1 MGDIILKRFF
11 IAVGGMFLFIV
22 NFLENV
28 SLKSI
33 KIKKKNKI
41 KEDDF
46 NIFSKLSFENDSKP
60 IKTENDKTEKI
71 RKILLTYL
79 EDKRL
84 ILILIIIFLLITCF
98 TAIELGGIYFII
110 ILMIYIFT
118 FNYPQIKLKNSYY
131 DLNQE
136 LPYAL
141 RHMGIE
147 LKSGKGLHDTLQTIK
162 NADYGSLSK
171 EFNRV
176 LEEVKYG
183 KSTEE
188 SLLEMS
194 HRVKSEGLSRTIH
207 QIIGTLRVGGNLAN
221 SLNIIAKDISFETQI
236 KLKEYSQKLNSFILI
251 YTFIA
256 ILAPVIILI
265 MLMAS
270 STVMGDI
277 ISGNL
282 LLVIYSLFFPL
293 VIIFMGITIKKLE
306 PKI

>member
-1 MGDIILKRFF
+1 
-11 IAVGGMFLFIV
+11 MF
-22 NFLENV
+22 FLETV
-28 SLKSI
+28 KSFSLKGSE
-33 KIKKKNKI
+33 NETG
-41 KEDDF
+41 KEDNPKVFSMLDF
-46 NIFSKLSFENDSKP
+46 EESPKSENVENDR
-60 IKTENDKTEKI
+60 IELI
-71 RKILLTYL
+71 RNILQKYL
-79 EDKRL
+79 FKKRA
-84 ILILIIIFLLITCF
+84 IPILIIIFILISCF
-98 TAIELGGIYFII
+98 ISLELGGIYLVITA
-110 ILMIYIFT
+110 MIYVFT
-118 FNYPQIKLKNSYY
+118 TNYPQIKEKNSYS

-147 LKSGKGLHDTLQTIK
+147 LKSGKGLHDTLITVK
-162 NADYGSLSK
+162 NADYGSLSR

-183 KSTEE
+183 KPTEE

-256 ILAPVIILI
+256 ILAPVVILI

-277 ISGNL
+277 VSGNL
-282 LLVIYSLFFPL
+282 LLIIYSLFFPT
-293 VIIFMGITIKKLE
+293 VVVFMGVVIKKLE

>member
-1 MGDIILKRFF
+1 MFFVETVKSFSLKGSENETGKEDNPKVFSMLDF
-11 IAVGGMFLFIV
+11 EKSPKS
-22 NFLENV
+22 ENV
-28 SLKSI
+28 
-33 KIKKKNKI
+33 
-41 KEDDF
+41 
-46 NIFSKLSFENDSKP
+46 ENDR
-60 IKTENDKTEKI
+60 IELI
-71 RKILLTYL
+71 RNILQKYL
-79 EDKRL
+79 FKKRA
-84 ILILIIIFLLITCF
+84 IPILIIIFIMISCF
-98 TAIELGGIYFII
+98 ISLELGGIYLVIMA
-110 ILMIYIFT
+110 MIYVFT
-118 FNYPQIKLKNSYY
+118 ANYPQIKEKNSYS

-147 LKSGKGLHDTLQTIK
+147 LKSGKGLHDTLITVK
-162 NADYGSLSK
+162 NADYGSLSR

-183 KSTEE
+183 KPTEE

-194 HRVKSEGLSRTIH
+194 RRVKSEGLSRTIH

-256 ILAPVIILI
+256 ILAPVVILI

-277 ISGNL
+277 VSGNL
-282 LLVIYSLFFPL
+282 LLIIYSLFFPT
-293 VIIFMGITIKKLE
+293 VVVFMGVVIKKLE

>member
-1 MGDIILKRFF
+1 
-11 IAVGGMFLFIV
+11 MF
-22 NFLENV
+22 FLETV
-28 SLKSI
+28 KSFSLKGSE
-33 KIKKKNKI
+33 NETG
-41 KEDDF
+41 KED
-46 NIFSKLSFENDSKP
+46 NPKVFSMLDIEKSPKSENVENDR
-60 IKTENDKTEKI
+60 IELI
-71 RKILLTYL
+71 RNILQKYL
-79 EDKRL
+79 FKKRA
-84 ILILIIIFLLITCF
+84 IPILIIIFIMISCF
-98 TAIELGGIYFII
+98 ISLELGGIYLVIMA
-110 ILMIYIFT
+110 MIYVFT
-118 FNYPQIKLKNSYY
+118 VNYPQIKEKNSYS

-147 LKSGKGLHDTLQTIK
+147 LKSGKGLHDTLITVK
-162 NADYGSLSK
+162 NADYGSLSR

-183 KSTEE
+183 KPTEE

-194 HRVKSEGLSRTIH
+194 RRVKSEGLSRTIH

-256 ILAPVIILI
+256 ILAPVVILI

-277 ISGNL
+277 VSGNL
-282 LLVIYSLFFPL
+282 LLIIYSLFFPT
-293 VIIFMGITIKKLE
+293 VVVFMGVVIKKLE

>member
-1 MGDIILKRFF
+1 
-11 IAVGGMFLFIV
+11 MF
-22 NFLENV
+22 FLETV
-28 SLKSI
+28 KSFSLKGSE
-33 KIKKKNKI
+33 NETG
-41 KEDDF
+41 KEDNPKVFSMLDF
-46 NIFSKLSFENDSKP
+46 EKSPKSENVENERIELIRNILQK
-60 IKTENDKTEKI
+60 
-71 RKILLTYL
+71 YL
-79 EDKRL
+79 FKKRA
-84 ILILIIIFLLITCF
+84 IPILIIIFIMISCF
-98 TAIELGGIYFII
+98 ISLELGGIYLVIMA
-110 ILMIYIFT
+110 MIYVFT
-118 FNYPQIKLKNSYY
+118 VNYPQIKEKNSYS

-147 LKSGKGLHDTLQTIK
+147 LKSGKGLHDTLITVK
-162 NADYGSLSK
+162 NADYGSLSR

-183 KSTEE
+183 KPTEE

-236 KLKEYSQKLNSFILI
+236 KLKEYTQKLNSFILI

-256 ILAPVIILI
+256 ILAPVVILI

-277 ISGNL
+277 VSGNL
-282 LLVIYSLFFPL
+282 LLIIYSLFFPT
-293 VIIFMGITIKKLE
+293 VVVFMGVVIKKLE

>member
-1 MGDIILKRFF
+1 
-11 IAVGGMFLFIV
+11 MF
-22 NFLENV
+22 FLETV
-28 SLKSI
+28 KSFSLKG
-33 KIKKKNKI
+33 NENETG
-41 KEDDF
+41 KEDNPKVFSMLDF
-46 NIFSKLSFENDSKP
+46 EKSPKSENV
-60 IKTENDKTEKI
+60 ENERIELI
-71 RKILLTYL
+71 RNILLKYL
-79 EDKRL
+79 FKKRA
-84 ILILIIIFLLITCF
+84 IPILIIIFILISCF
-98 TAIELGGIYFII
+98 ISLELGGIYLVITA
-110 ILMIYIFT
+110 MIYVFT
-118 FNYPQIKLKNSYY
+118 ANYPQIKEKNSYS

-147 LKSGKGLHDTLQTIK
+147 LKSGKGLHDTLITVK
-162 NADYGSLSK
+162 NADYGSLSR

-183 KSTEE
+183 KPTEE

-256 ILAPVIILI
+256 ILAPVVILI

-277 ISGNL
+277 VSGNL
-282 LLVIYSLFFPL
+282 LLIIYSLFFPT
-293 VIIFMGITIKKLE
+293 VVVFMGVVIKKLE

>member
-1 MGDIILKRFF
+1 
-11 IAVGGMFLFIV
+11 MF
-22 NFLENV
+22 FLETV
-28 SLKSI
+28 KSFSLKGSE
-33 KIKKKNKI
+33 NETGT
-41 KEDDF
+41 EDNPKVFSMLDF
-46 NIFSKLSFENDSKP
+46 EKSPKSENVENDR
-60 IKTENDKTEKI
+60 IELI
-71 RKILLTYL
+71 RNILQKYL
-79 EDKRL
+79 FKKRA
-84 ILILIIIFLLITCF
+84 IPILIIIFIMISCF
-98 TAIELGGIYFII
+98 ISLELGGIYLVIMA
-110 ILMIYIFT
+110 MIYVFT
-118 FNYPQIKLKNSYY
+118 VNYPQIKEKNSYS

-147 LKSGKGLHDTLQTIK
+147 LKSGKGLHDTLITVK
-162 NADYGSLSK
+162 NADYGSLSR

-183 KSTEE
+183 KPTEE

-194 HRVKSEGLSRTIH
+194 RRVKSEGLSRTIH

-236 KLKEYSQKLNSFILI
+236 KLKEYTQKLNSFILI

-256 ILAPVIILI
+256 ILAPVVILI

-277 ISGNL
+277 VSGNL
-282 LLVIYSLFFPL
+282 LLIIYSLFFPT
-293 VIIFMGITIKKLE
+293 VVVFMGVVIKKLE

>member
-1 MGDIILKRFF
+1 
-11 IAVGGMFLFIV
+11 MF
-22 NFLENV
+22 FLETV
-28 SLKSI
+28 KSFSLKGSE
-33 KIKKKNKI
+33 NETG
-41 KEDDF
+41 KEDNPKVFSMLDF
-46 NIFSKLSFENDSKP
+46 EESPKSENVENDR
-60 IKTENDKTEKI
+60 IELI
-71 RKILLTYL
+71 RNILQKYL
-79 EDKRL
+79 FKKRA
-84 ILILIIIFLLITCF
+84 IPILIIIFIMISCF
-98 TAIELGGIYFII
+98 ISLELGGIYLVITA
-110 ILMIYIFT
+110 MIYVFT
-118 FNYPQIKLKNSYY
+118 TNYPQIKEKNSYS

-147 LKSGKGLHDTLQTIK
+147 LKSGKGLHDTLITIK
-162 NADYGSLSK
+162 NADYGSLSR

-183 KSTEE
+183 KPTEE

-194 HRVKSEGLSRTIH
+194 RRVKSEGLSRTIH

-236 KLKEYSQKLNSFILI
+236 KLKEYTQKLNSFILI

-256 ILAPVIILI
+256 ILAPVVILI

-277 ISGNL
+277 VSGNL
-282 LLVIYSLFFPL
+282 LLIIYSLFFPT
-293 VIIFMGITIKKLE
+293 VVVFMGVVIKKLE

>member
-1 MGDIILKRFF
+1 
-11 IAVGGMFLFIV
+11 MF
-22 NFLENV
+22 FLETV
-28 SLKSI
+28 KSFSLKGSE
-33 KIKKKNKI
+33 NETG
-41 KEDDF
+41 KEDNPKVFSMLDF
-46 NIFSKLSFENDSKP
+46 EESPKSENVENDR
-60 IKTENDKTEKI
+60 IELI
-71 RKILLTYL
+71 RNILQKYL
-79 EDKRL
+79 FKKRA
-84 ILILIIIFLLITCF
+84 IPILIIIFIMISCF
-98 TAIELGGIYFII
+98 ISLELGGIYLVIMA
-110 ILMIYIFT
+110 MIYVFT
-118 FNYPQIKLKNSYY
+118 VNYPQIKEKNSYS

-147 LKSGKGLHDTLQTIK
+147 LKSGKGLHDTLITVK
-162 NADYGSLSK
+162 NADYGSLSR

-183 KSTEE
+183 KPTEE

-194 HRVKSEGLSRTIH
+194 RRVKSEGLSRTIH

-256 ILAPVIILI
+256 ILAPVVILI

-277 ISGNL
+277 VSGNL
-282 LLVIYSLFFPL
+282 LLIIYSLFFPT
-293 VIIFMGITIKKLE
+293 VVVFMGKKKKKLE

>member
-1 MGDIILKRFF
+1 
-11 IAVGGMFLFIV
+11 MF
-22 NFLENV
+22 FLETV
-28 SLKSI
+28 KSFSLKGSE
-33 KIKKKNKI
+33 NETG
-41 KEDDF
+41 KEDNPKVFSMLDF
-46 NIFSKLSFENDSKP
+46 EESPKSENVENDR
-60 IKTENDKTEKI
+60 IELI
-71 RKILLTYL
+71 RNILQKYL
-79 EDKRL
+79 FKKRA
-84 ILILIIIFLLITCF
+84 IPILIIIFIMINCF
-98 TAIELGGIYFII
+98 ISLELGGIYLVITA
-110 ILMIYIFT
+110 MIYVFT
-118 FNYPQIKLKNSYY
+118 TNYPQIKEKNSYS

-147 LKSGKGLHDTLQTIK
+147 LKSGKGLHDTLITIK
-162 NADYGSLSK
+162 NADYGSLSR

-183 KSTEE
+183 KPTEE

-194 HRVKSEGLSRTIH
+194 RRVKSEGLSRTIH

-236 KLKEYSQKLNSFILI
+236 KLKEYTQKLNSFILI

-256 ILAPVIILI
+256 ILAPVVILI

-277 ISGNL
+277 VSGNL
-282 LLVIYSLFFPL
+282 LLIIYSLFFPT
-293 VIIFMGITIKKLE
+293 VVVFMGVVIKKLE

>member
-1 MGDIILKRFF
+1 
-11 IAVGGMFLFIV
+11 MF
-22 NFLENV
+22 FLETV
-28 SLKSI
+28 KSFSLKGSE
-33 KIKKKNKI
+33 NETG
-41 KEDDF
+41 KEDNPKVFSMLDF
-46 NIFSKLSFENDSKP
+46 EESPKSENVENDR
-60 IKTENDKTEKI
+60 IELI
-71 RKILLTYL
+71 RNILQKYL
-79 EDKRL
+79 FKKRA
-84 ILILIIIFLLITCF
+84 IPILIIIFIMISCF
-98 TAIELGGIYFII
+98 ISLELGGIYLVIMA
-110 ILMIYIFT
+110 MIYVFT
-118 FNYPQIKLKNSYY
+118 VNYPQIKEKNSYS

-147 LKSGKGLHDTLQTIK
+147 LKSGKGLHDTLITVK
-162 NADYGSLSK
+162 NADYGSLSR

-183 KSTEE
+183 KPTEE

-194 HRVKSEGLSRTIH
+194 RRVKSEGLSRTIH

-256 ILAPVIILI
+256 ILAPVVILI

-277 ISGNL
+277 VSGNL
-282 LLVIYSLFFPL
+282 LLIIYSLFFPT
-293 VIIFMGITIKKLE
+293 VVVFMGVVIKKL
-306 PKI
+306 KKKKRN

>member
-1 MGDIILKRFF
+1 
-11 IAVGGMFLFIV
+11 LF
-22 NFLENV
+22 FLETV
-28 SLKSI
+28 KSFSLKGSE
-33 KIKKKNKI
+33 NETG
-41 KEDDF
+41 KEDNPKVFSMLDF
-46 NIFSKLSFENDSKP
+46 EKSPKSENVENDR
-60 IKTENDKTEKI
+60 IELI
-71 RKILLTYL
+71 RNILQKYL
-79 EDKRL
+79 FKKRA
-84 ILILIIIFLLITCF
+84 IPILIIIFIMISCF
-98 TAIELGGIYFII
+98 ISLELGGIYLVIMA
-110 ILMIYIFT
+110 MIYVFT
-118 FNYPQIKLKNSYY
+118 VNYPQIKEKNSYS

-147 LKSGKGLHDTLQTIK
+147 LKSGKGLHDTLITVK
-162 NADYGSLSK
+162 NADYGSLSR

-183 KSTEE
+183 KPTEE

-194 HRVKSEGLSRTIH
+194 RRVKSEGLSRTIH

-256 ILAPVIILI
+256 ILAPVVILI

-277 ISGNL
+277 VSGNL
-282 LLVIYSLFFPL
+282 LLIIYSLFFPT
-293 VIIFMGITIKKLE
+293 VVVFMGVVIKKLE